1 MRLLKKCGKRVDKI
15 NELSDDIILHILSF
29 IPTADAC
36 DAGLVCRRWF
46 HLWGC
51 IPKLTFKFPYY
62 KGISQI
68 IPHIERAL
76 SLTLALNSHK
86 ALSFS
91 YLQEFK
97 LDFRVPKKFQHLV
110 SRWLAYAFSRGV
122 ERLHLNLGDDGAIF
136 DKHML
141 KEIASFEPLNLKV
154 LVLRCIMMKGDAL
167 ELLLPN
173 CPLLERLHICRPM
186 RSGGG
191 LKKREIMVMDE
202 REEFKGL
209 DLLIDGAVID
219 SPSLKHLDMRSRSF
233 KSVINPTYIHDYSIR
248 VCAPNL
254 TWLTIDQNS
263 KGLFLERVPKLAHMH
278 FFYRS
283 ELGDS
288 MHHFV
293 NVAAQLQTLIIH
305 LFNPK
310 EAFSVPGMPK
320 LKKLVVYFRTNWNKV
335 SLPVTRFI
343 SASPCLEEFRLEIS
357 ELYFSGFRKPP
368 RVPVDIF
375 EVPKAPSPHS
385 HLKRFVFSGY
395 RGVRR
400 CGDKDLGYFDVTLE
414 LVRFV
419 VDNCVALDEIVIGK
433 CHPVGLVSDIVDY
446 GEESLDHIIMDPA
459 PPFCKRYVA
468 TFEERRAF
476 EKVMQRQQ
484 IPAHNKLHIV
494 YEVDT

>member
-1 MRLLKKCGKRVDKI
+1 MRLLKKRGKRVDRI

-51 IPKLTFKFPYY
+51 IPKLTFTFPYY
-62 KGISQI
+62 KGISHI

-86 ALSFS
+86 ALSFRS
-91 YLQEFK
+91 LQEFT
-97 LDFRVPKKFQHLV
+97 LDFHVPKKFQHLV

-122 ERLHLNLGDDGAIF
+122 ERLHVNLGDDGAFF

-154 LVLRCIMMKGDAL
+154 LVLRCVLMKGDAL

-173 CPLLERLHICRPM
+173 CPLLERLHIFRP
-186 RSGGG
+186 R
-191 LKKREIMVMDE
+191 RW
-202 REEFKGL
+202 EEFKGL
-209 DLLIDGAVID
+209 DVLIDGAVID
-219 SPSLKHLDMRSRSF
+219 SPSLKHLDMRSRSC
-233 KSVINPTYIHDYSIR
+233 KSITNPTYIHDYSIR

-263 KGLFLERVPKLAHMH
+263 KGLFLESVPKLAHMH

-288 MHHFV
+288 MHHFA

-320 LKKLVVYFRTNWNKV
+320 LKKLVVYFRTNYNKV

-343 SASPCLEEFRLEIS
+343 AASPCLKEFRLEIS
-357 ELYFSGFRKPP
+357 ELYFLRFPEPP
-368 RVPVDIF
+368 LVPVDIF
-375 EVPKAPSPHS
+375 EVPKAPSPHN

-400 CGDKDLGYFDVTLE
+400 CGDKDFGFFDVSLE

-419 VDNCVALDEIVIGK
+419 VDNCVALEEIVIGK
-433 CHPVGLVSDIVDY
+433 CHLVGLVRDMVDY

-459 PPFCKRYVA
+459 PLFGKRYVA
-468 TFEERRAF
+468 TFEEQRAF
-476 EKVMQRQQ
+476 EKLMQRQQ
-484 IPAHNKLHIV
+484 IPAHIKLHIV

>member
-29 IPTADAC
+29 IPTVDAC

-91 YLQEFK
+91 SLQEFK
-97 LDFRVPKKFQHLV
+97 LDFRVLKKFQHLV

-154 LVLRCIMMKGDAL
+154 LVLKCIMMKDDAL
-167 ELLLPN
+167 ELFLPN

-186 RSGGG
+186 R
-191 LKKREIMVMDE
+191 R
-202 REEFKGL
+202 L
-209 DLLIDGAVID
+209 DLVIDGAVID

-233 KSVINPTYIHDYSIR
+233 KS
-248 VCAPNL
+248 
-254 TWLTIDQNS
+254 
-263 KGLFLERVPKLAHMH
+263 
-278 FFYRS
+278 

-288 MHHFV
+288 MHHFA

-310 EAFSVPGMPK
+310 
-320 LKKLVVYFRTNWNKV
+320 R
-335 SLPVTRFI
+335 
-343 SASPCLEEFRLEIS
+343 
-357 ELYFSGFRKPP
+357 
-368 RVPVDIF
+368 
-375 EVPKAPSPHS
+375 
-385 HLKRFVFSGY
+385 Y

-400 CGDKDLGYFDVTLE
+400 CGDKDFGHFYVSLE

-419 VDNCVALDEIVIGK
+419 VDNCVALEEIVIGK
-433 CHPVGLVSDIVDY
+433 CHPVGLVRNIVDY
-446 GEESLDHIIMDPA
+446 GEESLDHIIMDPV
-459 PPFCKRYVA
+459 PPLVRGMWPHSRNGVLLKKSCNANKFLPTLSCILSTKSTHRSC
-468 TFEERRAF
+468 RL
-476 EKVMQRQQ
+476 
-484 IPAHNKLHIV
+484 HNYMVK
-494 YEVDT
+494 